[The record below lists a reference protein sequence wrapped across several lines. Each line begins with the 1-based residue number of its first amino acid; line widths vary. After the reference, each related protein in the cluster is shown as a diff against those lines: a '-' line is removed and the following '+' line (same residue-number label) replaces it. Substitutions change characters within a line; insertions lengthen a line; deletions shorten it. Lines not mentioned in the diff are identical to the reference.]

1 MTRASILISL
11 LLWLVAAPAAA
22 DTQPEIA
29 VTLPDGAAASLKAE
43 MLQALPR
50 IKVTATAHDE
60 THEYEGVALL
70 AALGAAGL
78 TPTESL
84 RGKDV
89 GAVVLVEAAD
99 GYRAAFALAELDP
112 SIGGKQVLLADT
124 MDGKPLPAETGTWRL
139 VVPTD
144 NRPARWVWSIVRIE
158 VIPAR

>member
-1 MTRASILISL
+1 M
-11 LLWLVAAPAAA
+11 
-22 DTQPEIA
+22 
-29 VTLPDGAAASLKAE
+29 
-43 MLQALPR
+43 
-50 IKVTATAHDE
+50 
-60 THEYEGVALL
+60 
-70 AALGAAGL
+70 